1 MSKKIRVTYTGN
13 RAPQYEGVRR
23 AMTQAQTENSGAAA
37 ERTLARIAIIT
48 RQARKHAPA
57 PVFNFEKQRMAVQ
70 RK

>member
-1 MSKKIRVTYTGN
+1 MSRKIRVTYTGN
-13 RAPQYEGVRR
+13 HAPEYEMIRR
-23 AMTQAQTENSGAAA
+23 AMAQSQIENSSAAA